1 MKRGCLVVCQEGLD
15 PKDAILEVSAQ
26 QVRLS
31 SLSGSWPGKEAQ
43 GGCRW
48 RDSHEP
54 FPGAAAL
61 RRAARRALGASD
73 ATDLRPLWPS
83 EAKFSRRAGAS
94 GAKVDGFMAGTLTLT
109 LAPAG

>member
-43 GGCRW
+43 GGVPLAGQPRA
-48 RDSHEP
+48 
-54 FPGAAAL
+54 FP
-61 RRAARRALGASD
+61 RCSCP
-73 ATDLRPLWPS
+73 T
-83 EAKFSRRAGAS
+83 
-94 GAKVDGFMAGTLTLT
+94 T
-109 LAPAG
+109 